1 MPPKAK
7 VFYTINTISASDLP
21 HFFIFDTNLVSK
33 VGAATVADRLKNLS
47 FCLLTDLYRM
57 FARWPDN
64 ENVAPKSLATI
75 RTRRFYI
82 SEQMLRYR
90 SSRKYVRPSEA
101 GGCDSLRLTILVT
114 TSTTTVTR
122 YGTIL
127 IAAAC
132 AGILLSPT

>member
-33 VGAATVADRLKNLS
+33 VGAATVADRLKNLF
-47 FCLLTDLYRM
+47 FCLWTDLYRM
-57 FARWPDN
+57 FARSPDN

-82 SEQMLRYR
+82 SKQMLRYR
-90 SSRKYVRPSEA
+90 SSRKYVSPSEA
-101 GGCDSLRLTILVT
+101 GGCDSLRLIILVITKT
-114 TSTTTVTR
+114 TIVIM
-122 YGTIL
+122 YGIRAMASET
-127 IAAAC
+127 AE
-132 AGILLSPT
+132 LLLFCV

>member
-1 MPPKAK
+1 
-7 VFYTINTISASDLP
+7 
-21 HFFIFDTNLVSK
+21 
-33 VGAATVADRLKNLS
+33 
-47 FCLLTDLYRM
+47 M

-101 GGCDSLRLTILVT
+101 GGCDSLRLIILVITKT
-114 TSTTTVTR
+114 TIVIM
-122 YGTIL
+122 YGIRAMASGT
-127 IAAAC
+127 AE
-132 AGILLSPT
+132 LLLFCV